1 MPCEVGPPMGPTYS
15 GITEV
20 GSPQVSQG
28 QISLPEPD
36 SNYRIRFG
44 THFPGLTLDMTKCLC
59 GCSFCPEKPP
69 GSGAYSST
77 VFTPSSQPR
86 VTGRGGLLSWAVV
99 SPSERSPCKLNHR
112 PQRSCVPRAWPC
124 VCLYPRPPGHIF
136 PLVHRCYPAC
146 QT

>member
-1 MPCEVGPPMGPTYS
+1 MGPTYS

-20 GSPQVSQG
+20 GLPQVSQG

-86 VTGRGGLLSWAVV
+86 VTGRGGLLSWTVV

-112 PQRSCVPRAWPC
+112 PQRSCGPRAWPC
-124 VCLYPRPPGHIF
+124 VCLYPSPRPRLPPS
-136 PLVHRCYPAC
+136 PLLPPSLPDPTCD
-146 QT
+146 T